1 MARNLS
7 REFATMTDEE
17 RQRFALERGDASD
30 GGVTEPAADEL
41 VFDDPRNP
49 DHMGSHP
56 AGDADGSADPEARD
70 GAAAQL
76 DDEAHA
82 RNVREQGKRRTR

>member
-1 MARNLS
+1 MAKNLS

-17 RQRFALERGDASD
+17 RQRFALERGDASE
-30 GGVTEPAADEL
+30 GGDTEQAADEL
-41 VFDDPRNP
+41 AFDDPRNP
-49 DHMGSHP
+49 DHMGKHYAS
-56 AGDADGSADPEARD
+56 AGEETADPEARD

-82 RNVREQGKRRTR
+82 RNVKDQRTRRTR